1 MHVQAPHAMCESW
14 PPGLSEISDIGLAIC
29 RSLMAAY
36 EMLRLGYT
44 NISVLK
50 GGFSEWKRNE
60 R

>member
-1 MHVQAPHAMCESW
+1 MSKLLMRCAGC
-14 PPGLSEISDIGLAIC
+14 GLQVYPKASDIGLAIC

-50 GGFSEWKRNE
+50 GGFSDWKRNE

>member
-1 MHVQAPHAMCESW
+1 MHVQAPHTSCG
-14 PPGLSEISDIGLAIC
+14 PRVYQKISDIELAIR

-50 GGFSEWKRNE
+50 GGFSDWKRNE